1 MECCICKLPS
11 KYKCPECS
19 FRTCSA
25 TCVKSHKFVYGCS
38 GVSKPLK
45 FIPAKDFTE
54 NNLQKDMNFLLDIA
68 RVSNQSF
75 KLVTKLSRSDN
86 RKRFAFLSS
95 ECRSQGIHLRL
106 MPKAMS
112 RHQINTS
119 LFDKSEKVILWHIE
133 WVLHSKSGLLKVET
147 SGNRDD
153 VPIAELISSAFLKL
167 KELPLYI
174 LDHGSDSKSFYIY
187 FEAGKVLIQE
197 SGRSNFLELNSTN
210 TLRELLPY
218 LSSRSEIIEFPTFHL
233 SIEGFSSEMISK
245 D

>member
-1 MECCICKLPS
+1 
-11 KYKCPECS
+11 
-19 FRTCSA
+19 
-25 TCVKSHKFVYGCS
+25 VKNHKFVYGCS

-86 RKRFAFLSS
+86 RKRFFFLTS

-112 RHQINTS
+112 RHQQNTS

-133 WVLHSKSGLLKVET
+133 WVLHSKSGLLRCET

-153 VPIAELISSAFLKL
+153 LPLSSHLLSVSSKL
-167 KELPLYI
+167 KEQPLYI
-174 LDHGSDSKSFYIY
+174 LDNGSDLKSFHIY
-187 FEAGKVLIQE
+187 FETGKTLVQS
-197 SGRSNFLELNSTN
+197 SGQSNFLQLNSSN
-210 TLRELLPY
+210 TLKELLPF
-218 LSSRSEIIEFPTFHL
+218 LSSKAEIIEFPTFHL
-233 SIEGFSSEMISK
+233 SIEGLSSNV
-245 D
+245 